1 MSIAITLTVGTVGGL
16 LAYRRRWAGG
26 TILWSILFTAAT
38 HIAFSSLQPLPPEF
52 RIAAQ
57 IAIGTVVGSS
67 LSRTPLASLRRFL
80 RPVAGAILGM
90 LIAAIGLGLL
100 LGLVSDLDAL
110 TALFS
115 TAPGGAGDMTAAALQ
130 YSDKAGVVAGFHL
143 IRQLFI
149 YIVLAA
155 LIRRIRPARA
165 A

>member
-1 MSIAITLTVGTVGGL
+1 MSMAVTLAVGTVGGM
-16 LAYRRRWAGG
+16 LAHRLRWAGG
-26 TILWSILFTAAT
+26 TILWSLLFTAAA
-38 HIAFSSLQPLPPEF
+38 HVAFSALQPLPPGF

-80 RPVAGAILGM
+80 RPVAGAIIGM
-90 LIAAIGLGLL
+90 LVAAVGLGLL
-100 LGLVSDLDAL
+100 LGSVSALDPL

-115 TAPGGAGDMTAAALQ
+115 AAPGGAGDMTAAALQ

-155 LIRRIRPARA
+155 VIRRILPARPA
-165 A
+165 